1 MTTYKI
7 ATCHNSL
14 TNGEKAHSA
23 TNPGLQLGDFYIT
36 CQLMIL
42 SWRHHLSGRPTT
54 PVTITGHLIICLKII
69 N

>member
-23 TNPGLQLGDFYIT
+23 TNPGLQLGDFYVT
-36 CQLMIL
+36 CQLMIYFEL
-42 SWRHHLSGRPTT
+42 ATSSIGPTYHSRDNHGN
-54 PVTITGHLIICLKII
+54 I
-69 N
+69 

>member
-14 TNGEKAHSA
+14 TNGEKAQHI
-23 TNPGLQLGDFYIT
+23 PPQI
-36 CQLMIL
+36 
-42 SWRHHLSGRPTT
+42 
-54 PVTITGHLIICLKII
+54 PVF